1 MFGKIK
7 YYWNERPLAFVIWI
21 GFLLRMISVIFSKGF
36 GMHDDHFLVIEAPG
50 AWAQGTEYDDWLP
63 SSGATRPDGHSF
75 FYSGFHFIFFSLM
88 RLIGW
93 DDPQFMML
101 LVRLFHAVLS
111 LGTIY
116 FGYRIA
122 DKFYGVGKARIV
134 GLLLAAIWFMPFISV
149 RNLVEVVCIPFL
161 MGGLWYLIDADGKEE
176 RKEFYFYFLAGLLL
190 GIGFCIRFQSVFFIA
205 GAGLGLLLQG
215 RIKPA
220 FTVAAGTLSVFM
232 ITQSPLDLY
241 IWGYPF
247 AQFIEYVR
255 YNLEHAHSYL
265 TGAWYKYILVI
276 LGVLV
281 PPLSILMFWGWLKDW
296 KRSLPA
302 FLAVFVFLAFHSYF
316 PNKQERFILP
326 IVPFFIVMGLPAVLI
341 YLDERRES
349 GFWRVTRKVSWVMF
363 WILNAILILP
373 VSTMYSKRAR
383 VESMTYLYPRRDSI
397 NCIISEDMNRHMAY
411 MSPQFYLG
419 KWVKNFRMGHEFG
432 YDSLVYYLDG
442 REMEHMPNY
451 IIFIGDEGIDERT
464 AKMKEYLPDIELEKT
479 IQPGWIDKLLYTL
492 NPKNKNDVM
501 YIYRINDYPESY
513 PG

>member
-1 MFGKIK
+1 MIERIK
-7 YYWNERPLAFVIWI
+7 YYWNEKPLSFVIWT
-21 GFLLRMISVIFSKGF
+21 GFALRLISVIFSKGF

-75 FYSGFHFIFFSLM
+75 FYSGFIFVFFTFM

-93 DDPQFMML
+93 DDPQFMMF
-101 LVRLFHAVLS
+101 LVRFFHALLS

-122 DKFYGVGKARIV
+122 ERFYGVNKARV
-134 GLLLAAIWFMPFISV
+134 AGLLLAVLWFMPFLSV

-161 MGGLWYLIDADGKEE
+161 MAGLWYLIDAEE
-176 RKEFYFYFLAGLLL
+176 RKRKFYFYFLAGLLF

-215 RIKPA
+215 RMRST
-220 FTVAAGTLSVFM
+220 FTVAAGTLAVFV

-241 IWGYPF
+241 VWGYPF

-265 TGAWYKYILVI
+265 TGAWYKYIMLI

-281 PPLSILMFWGWLKDW
+281 PPLSILVFWGWLRDW

-326 IVPFFIVMGLPAVLI
+326 IVPMIIAMGVPGMMSFFEYKA
-341 YLDERRES
+341 ES
-349 GFWRVTRKVSWVMF
+349 GFWRSLKKISWIMF
-363 WILNAILILP
+363 WVLNSILILP

-383 VESMTYLYPRRDSI
+383 VESMSYLYPKRDSI

-419 KWVKNFRMGHEFG
+419 KWVKNFRMGHEFA

-442 REMEHMPNY
+442 RPEEFMPQY
-451 IIFIGDEGIDERT
+451 ILFIGDEGIDGRV
-464 AKMKEYLPDIELEKT
+464 ARMMEYLPDIEHETT

-492 NPKNKNDVM
+492 NPKNKNDVI
-501 YIYRINDYPESY
+501 YIYRIKGYPDSY
-513 PG
+513 IP